1 MFFFHSRS
9 RELQRRLSER
19 IREADSDSKDRSR
32 EQEELEELKNK
43 IFSGEY
49 ENPTQEFE
57 RLKKEHENMY
67 KPKLIIDV
75 NQEANERRE
84 RERLERETEKQRL
97 KQKEFLQREKLH
109 LERESVDI
117 RPKSVTEFGADSLDS
132 LSNDGLIPF
141 RNTLHRNHHHQ
152 AQPPQPTGHFI
163 NHTFHDEDS
172 HLSDSGDDHHHDGGG
187 SPVGDTPVTPPMTGQ
202 VMSFNLGGNAKKKK
216 IEVKDVFNNEE
227 EGEEVIGPKRR
238 KLVPLDYDEKNSGK
252 LKKSN
257 NGNGPSPASGTGKD
271 ENAIKSSEEK
281 RRHIKNIIDR
291 IPTEKEDLFKY
302 PLDWDEID
310 NALMEK
316 KIRPWI
322 NKKIIEYIGEPEP
335 TLVDFIC
342 SKVMA
347 ASLPQS
353 ILDDVQMVRLF
364 SFCCNFFCSQWLYFS
379 QVLDEEAEVFVV
391 KMWRL
396 LIYEA
401 EAKKI
406 GLVK

>member
-1 MFFFHSRS
+1 
-9 RELQRRLSER
+9 
-19 IREADSDSKDRSR
+19 
-32 EQEELEELKNK
+32 
-43 IFSGEY
+43 
-49 ENPTQEFE
+49 
-57 RLKKEHENMY
+57 MY

-84 RERLERETEKQRL
+84 RERMERETEKQRL

-132 LSNDGLIPF
+132 LSNDGCIPL
-141 RNTLHRNHHHQ
+141 RNALHRNHHQ
-152 AQPPQPTGHFI
+152 TQQPQPTGHFI
-163 NHTFHDEDS
+163 NHTFHDEDT
-172 HLSDSGDDHHHDGGG
+172 HMSDSGDVSDHHHDDGG
-187 SPVGDTPVTPPMTGQ
+187 SSPMGDTPVTPPMTGQ

-227 EGEEVIGPKRR
+227 DGEEVVGPKRR
-238 KLVPLDYDEKNSGK
+238 KLVPLDYDDKNSSK
-252 LKKSN
+252 SKKSN
-257 NGNGPSPASGTGKD
+257 NGNGPSPASATGKD

-310 NALMEK
+310 NTLMEK

-353 ILDDVQMVRLF
+353 ILDDVQMVGFRDFFLF
-364 SFCCNFFCSQWLYFS
+364 VCLSEDF
-379 QVLDEEAEVFVV
+379 D
-391 KMWRL
+391 KP
-396 LIYEA
+396 I
-401 EAKKI
+401 
-406 GLVK
+406 

>member
-1 MFFFHSRS
+1 MF
-9 RELQRRLSER
+9 
-19 IREADSDSKDRSR
+19 
-32 EQEELEELKNK
+32 
-43 IFSGEY
+43 
-49 ENPTQEFE
+49 
-57 RLKKEHENMY
+57 

-84 RERLERETEKQRL
+84 RERLEREAEKQRL

-132 LSNDGLIPF
+132 LSNDGLIPL
-141 RNTLHRNHHHQ
+141 RNTLHRNHH
-152 AQPPQPTGHFI
+152 QPTQQPATGHFI
-163 NHTFHDEDS
+163 NHTFHDEDT
-172 HLSDSGDDHHHDGGG
+172 HMSDSGDISDDHHHEDANS
-187 SPVGDTPVTPPMTGQ
+187 SPLDETPATPPMTGQ

-227 EGEEVIGPKRR
+227 EGEEVVGPKRR
-238 KLVPLDYDEKNSGK
+238 KLVPLDYDDKNNASAAK
-252 LKKSN
+252 SKKSN
-257 NGNGPSPASGTGKD
+257 NGNGPLPAVGSTGKD

-302 PLDWDEID
+302 PLDWEEID
-310 NALMEK
+310 NTLMEK

-353 ILDDVQMVRLF
+353 ILDDVQMV
-364 SFCCNFFCSQWLYFS
+364 SFYITF
-379 QVLDEEAEVFVV
+379 
-391 KMWRL
+391 
-396 LIYEA
+396 
-401 EAKKI
+401 
-406 GLVK
+406 